1 MVIRS
6 GLILLPLLTLLAC
19 GDEAEP
25 ADPGQPN
32 ELVFTRA
39 DGTTFKVVPS
49 AAKCAPSEY
58 DAAVKTIQINYLSEP
73 HYLFVE
79 VVPHDDGKTYELP
92 VDAGDQETGPENA
105 ILFYGERDAIEV
117 STVQEDG
124 SGTLKVVRATCDPVA
139 LELNIDGHLDSELNG
154 GVELD
159 VKGHIEVG
167 GG

>member
-6 GLILLPLLTLLAC
+6 VLILLPLITLLAC

-32 ELVFTRA
+32 ELVFTRD

-49 AAKCAPSEY
+49 AAKCDAPSES

-79 VVPHDDGKTYELP
+79 VVPHDDRKTYTLP
-92 VDAGDQETGPENA
+92 VDAGDYETGLKNA
-105 ILFYGERDAIEV
+105 NLFYGERDAIEV
-117 STVQEDG
+117 STSEEDG
-124 SGTLKVVRATCDPVA
+124 SGTLEVVRATCDPVA

-167 GG
+167 G